1 MGIRLSFDLD
11 GVLANW
17 GSSVIEIAN
26 SLWPG
31 KIPIDYAPTHWDWP
45 DVLKKDE
52 WDTIWSIIKT
62 QPDFWLQITPYEKN
76 ISELQE
82 FLKEFPE
89 TRLFFITARISTG
102 GVKARSQTEQW
113 LEKFGLWPRN
123 GLSTVLVSRPE
134 NKVNLMRE
142 ANIAFSLDDKK
153 ETVAACQMLLNHE
166 AYLFDQP
173 WNQDSSLPR
182 VFSIKEYLEKTTALQ
197 PLR

>member
-1 MGIRLSFDLD
+1 MRISFDLD
-11 GVLANW
+11 GVLSDFTEN
-17 GSSVIEIAN
+17 VKETVN
-26 SLWPG
+26 SIWPD
-31 KIPIDYAPTHWDWP
+31 KIPADYVPTTWDYT
-45 DVLKKDE
+45 DVMSKDE
-52 WDTIWSIIKT
+52 WDTVWAVIKT
-62 QPDFWLQITPYEKN
+62 IPDFWLRAPGYEKN

-89 TRLFFITARISTG
+89 TRLFFITARITTG
-102 GVKARSQTEQW
+102 GVRPRTQTEQW

-134 NKVNLMRE
+134 NKINLMRE
-142 ANIAFSLDDKK
+142 ANIHFSIDDKK

-173 WNQDSSLPR
+173 WNQDSNLPR